1 VIDAT
6 DQMKEEPQREQQRER
21 RNKSEQETLK
31 VVYLKLFSAKTRA
44 LENEP
49 GPLRLN
55 RGLYRGG
62 ITNQNLATSLQ
73 LVVSDLVR
81 DEVQSL
87 LASSGD
93 LAAALFGLLGQ
104 LEIIERAHDGAD
116 DARGS
121 VLVDLRA
128 RSAAVAATEALLQGA
143 DASAG
148 AQVDFSDDG
157 GCKRHRKDTESIR
170 EQAKKK

>member
-1 VIDAT
+1 
-6 DQMKEEPQREQQRER
+6 M
-21 RNKSEQETLK
+21 
-31 VVYLKLFSAKTRA
+31 VYLKLFSAKTRA

-55 RGLYRGG
+55 RGLYRER

-87 LASSGD
+87 LASSRD
-93 LAAALFGLLGQ
+93 LATALLRLLGQ
-104 LEIIERAHDGAD
+104 LQVFERAHDGAD
-116 DARGS
+116 DAGGS
-121 VLVDLRA
+121 VLVDLGA

-157 GCKRHRKDTESIR
+157 GCKKTQRRHRER
-170 EQAKKK
+170 